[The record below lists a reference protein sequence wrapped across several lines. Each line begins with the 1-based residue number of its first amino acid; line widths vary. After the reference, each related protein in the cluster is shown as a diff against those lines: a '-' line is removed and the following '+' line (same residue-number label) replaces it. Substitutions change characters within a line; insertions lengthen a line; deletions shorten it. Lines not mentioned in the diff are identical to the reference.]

1 MTESFRAVS
10 LELQGSWLRL
20 NQGGIPIIGSGVLQ
34 QDWNRPKATTSLQV
48 YVEACGTAK
57 EARFNALATPS

>member
-1 MTESFRAVS
+1 MTESFRPVL
-10 LELQGSWLRL
+10 LELQDSWLRL
-20 NQGGIPIIGSGVLQ
+20 NQDEIPIVGSGILQ
-34 QDWNRPKATTSLQV
+34 QDWNRAKAKTSLQV